1 MAGPTESTTVAE
13 AQTASREPG
22 TEIEIQDLSVRY
34 DEGDQTVLA
43 LDRINLTVRRNEF
56 VCVMGPSGCGKTT
69 LLYVIAGIVRPSA
82 GTVLVE
88 GEPVDRPGPD
98 RAVVFQEDAVFP
110 WMTVEQN
117 IGYSLRMRGRPKEEI
132 RAVVDRHVELVGLQE
147 FRRAWPRQL
156 SGGMKKRVD
165 LARGYAANPKVLL
178 MDEPFGALDIETK
191 ERLQEE
197 LHNLWLVAPRTIVFI
212 THDLE
217 EALFLGDRVI
227 LLSPRPGRIAASY
240 VPDLD
245 RQRDMSI
252 KGSARFV
259 ALSTELREKLKSF
272 NVDVDAAAS

>member
-1 MAGPTESTTVAE
+1 MAGLTESTTVAE

-43 LDRINLTVRRNEF
+43 LDQINLTVRRNEF

-69 LLYVIAGIVRPSA
+69 LLYVIAGIVRPSS
-82 GTVLVE
+82 GSVLVE
-88 GEPVDRPGPD
+88 GEHVDRPGPD

-132 RAVVDRHVELVGLQE
+132 RAVVDRHVELVGLTE

-245 RQRDMSI
+245 EQRDMSI
-252 KGSARFV
+252 KGSSRFV
-259 ALSTELREKLKSF
+259 SLSMELREKLKSF
-272 NVDVDAAAS
+272 NVDVDTAAS

>member
-1 MAGPTESTTVAE
+1 MADPVGSSGVAGAE
-13 AQTASREPG
+13 TASREPG
-22 TEIEIQDLSVRY
+22 TEIEIQELSVRY

-43 LDRINLTVRRNEF
+43 LDRIDLTVRRNEF

-69 LLYVIAGIVRPSA
+69 LLYVIAGIVRPSS
-82 GTVLVE
+82 GSVLVE

-117 IGYSLRMRGRPKEEI
+117 IGYSLRMRGRPKDEI

-197 LHNLWLVAPRTIVFI
+197 LHSLWLVAPRTIVFI

-227 LLSPRPGRIAASY
+227 LLSPRPGRIAATY

-245 RQRDMSI
+245 EQRDMSI
-252 KGSARFV
+252 KSSARFV
-259 ALSTELREKLKSF
+259 ALSTELRGKLKSF

>member
-1 MAGPTESTTVAE
+1 MAGPTETTTVPE
-13 AQTASREPG
+13 AQTTSREPG

-34 DEGDQTVLA
+34 AEGDQTVLA
-43 LDRINLTVRRNEF
+43 LDRISLTVRRNEF

-69 LLYVIAGIVRPSA
+69 LLYVIAGIVRPSS
-82 GTVLVE
+82 GSVLVE
-88 GEPVDRPGPD
+88 GQPVDRPGPD

-117 IGYSLRMRGRPKEEI
+117 ISYSLRMRGRPKHEI

-240 VPDLD
+240 VPKLEQ
-245 RQRDMSI
+245 QRDMSI
-252 KGSARFV
+252 KGSAQFV
-259 ALSTELREKLKSF
+259 ALSMELREKLRSF
-272 NVDVDAAAS
+272 NVDVDVTAS

>member
-1 MAGPTESTTVAE
+1 MAE

-43 LDRINLTVRRNEF
+43 LDRISLTVRRNEF

-82 GTVLVE
+82 GTVLVA
-88 GEPVDRPGPD
+88 GEHVDRPGPD

-132 RAVVDRHVELVGLQE
+132 RAVVDRHVELVGLTE

-197 LHNLWLVAPRTIVFI
+197 LHNLWFVAPRTIVFI

-245 RQRDMSI
+245 QQRDMSI
-252 KGSARFV
+252 KGSSRFV
-259 ALSTELREKLKSF
+259 ALSMELREKLKSF
-272 NVDVDAAAS
+272 NVDVDTAAS

>member
-43 LDRINLTVRRNEF
+43 LDRISLTVRRNEF

-88 GEPVDRPGPD
+88 GEHVDRPGPD

-132 RAVVDRHVELVGLQE
+132 RAVVDRHVEL
-147 FRRAWPRQL
+147 
-156 SGGMKKRVD
+156 GGHT
-165 LARGYAANPKVLL
+165 AIG
-178 MDEPFGALDIETK
+178 GALD
-191 ERLQEE
+191 R
-197 LHNLWLVAPRTIVFI
+197 AP
-212 THDLE
+212 
-217 EALFLGDRVI
+217 
-227 LLSPRPGRIAASY
+227 
-240 VPDLD
+240 
-245 RQRDMSI
+245 
-252 KGSARFV
+252 
-259 ALSTELREKLKSF
+259 KL
-272 NVDVDAAAS
+272 AI